1 MTLQVP
7 QSRVPMTLVVLLRM
21 IYFCFCT
28 TPFFSGVWPLWPQ
41 QWPCRIC
48 YWCSQL
54 WAELS
59 FSLLLTRLLTLLAD
73 FAVVGELLWWPQYCQ
88 IYLYKMVMTLLSYSP
103 VVIFIYFINKYSFNY
118 SYNCSQK
125 VFYICP
131 HE

>member
-1 MTLQVP
+1 MVTLFKFLVCSWHRLLFRALDRFQLKIVKIVTLLVP

-88 IYLYKMVMTLLSYSP
+88 IYLYKMVMTLLS
-103 VVIFIYFINKYSFNY
+103 
-118 SYNCSQK
+118 
-125 VFYICP
+125 
-131 HE
+131 